1 MAETKSLCAKI
12 SVELHDKVTQC
23 KDENGL
29 TLNEYV
35 EQLITE
41 YYQMKERTPN
51 MATRTLALQISEELM
66 ERIKKHVD
74 KTPHLTQKAFIT
86 AMSSPMRLLILQ
98 SLLRMRN
105 ELDLRNEYRPYL
117 KLNG

>member
-12 SVELHDKVTQC
+12 SVELHNKVTQC
-23 KDENGL
+23 KDDSGL

-35 EQLITE
+35 EHLITE

-74 KTPHLTQKAFIT
+74 KTPHLTQKAFLTEIIIK
-86 AMSSPMRLLILQ
+86 AL
-98 SLLRMRN
+98 N
-105 ELDLRNEYRPYL
+105 ELEQAETTNV
-117 KLNG
+117 